1 MNYNNDDRL
10 EIVEETTYTKSKPSI
25 LRGLLKLFTLI
36 ISAPFILFL
45 FLKDLIL
52 MVITLFVVWIVSK
65 IGIALIVSAII
76 SIFKINDISS
86 VPILKNIVEFILGSD
101 FLKTNSINF
110 FIHLEFDVTLIV
122 IVAVVLSSINLRYK
136 LSNDNY
142 QKLLKRGFYL

>member
-65 IGIALIVSAII
+65 IGISLMVSAII

-136 LSNDNY
+136 LSNDN
-142 QKLLKRGFYL
+142 

>member
-110 FIHLEFDVTLIV
+110 FIHFEFDVTLIV

-136 LSNDNY
+136 LSNDN
-142 QKLLKRGFYL
+142 

>member
-10 EIVEETTYTKSKPSI
+10 EIVEETTYTKTKPSI

-36 ISAPFILFL
+36 ISAPFLFFL

-52 MVITLFVVWIVSK
+52 MVITLFVVWIISK

-136 LSNDNY
+136 LSNDN
-142 QKLLKRGFYL
+142 

>member
-52 MVITLFVVWIVSK
+52 MVITLFVVWIASK

-136 LSNDNY
+136 LSNDN
-142 QKLLKRGFYL
+142 

>member
-65 IGIALIVSAII
+65 IGIALMVSAII

-136 LSNDNY
+136 LSNDN
-142 QKLLKRGFYL
+142 

>member
-1 MNYNNDDRL
+1 MNYNNDNRL

-25 LRGLLKLFTLI
+25 LRVLLKLFTLI

-65 IGIALIVSAII
+65 IGLALIVSAII
-76 SIFKINDISS
+76 SIFKISDISS

-136 LSNDNY
+136 LSNDN
-142 QKLLKRGFYL
+142 

>member
-10 EIVEETTYTKSKPSI
+10 EIVEEKTYTKSKPSI

-136 LSNDNY
+136 LSNDN
-142 QKLLKRGFYL
+142 

>member
-86 VPILKNIVEFILGSD
+86 VPILKNIVEFILGAD

-136 LSNDNY
+136 LSNDN
-142 QKLLKRGFYL
+142 

>member
-10 EIVEETTYTKSKPSI
+10 EIVEETTYTKTKPSI

-52 MVITLFVVWIVSK
+52 MVITLFVVWIISK

-122 IVAVVLSSINLRYK
+122 IVAVILSSINLRYK
-136 LSNDNY
+136 LSNDN
-142 QKLLKRGFYL
+142 

>member
-52 MVITLFVVWIVSK
+52 MVITLFVVWIISK

-110 FIHLEFDVTLIV
+110 FIHLEFDVTLIM

-136 LSNDNY
+136 LSNDN
-142 QKLLKRGFYL
+142 

>member
-1 MNYNNDDRL
+1 MNYDNDDRL

-136 LSNDNY
+136 LSNDN
-142 QKLLKRGFYL
+142 

>member
-122 IVAVVLSSINLRYK
+122 MVAVVLSSINLRYK
-136 LSNDNY
+136 LSNDN
-142 QKLLKRGFYL
+142 

>member
-1 MNYNNDDRL
+1 MNYNNDNRL

-25 LRGLLKLFTLI
+25 LRGLLKLLTLI

-65 IGIALIVSAII
+65 IGLALIVSAII
-76 SIFKINDISS
+76 SIFKISDISS

-136 LSNDNY
+136 LSNDN
-142 QKLLKRGFYL
+142 

>member
-122 IVAVVLSSINLRYK
+122 IVAVVLSSINLCYK
-136 LSNDNY
+136 LSNDN
-142 QKLLKRGFYL
+142 

>member
-10 EIVEETTYTKSKPSI
+10 EIVEATTYTKSKPSI

-136 LSNDNY
+136 LSNDN
-142 QKLLKRGFYL
+142 

>member
-25 LRGLLKLFTLI
+25 LRGLLKLFALI

-76 SIFKINDISS
+76 SNFKINDISS

-136 LSNDNY
+136 LSNDN
-142 QKLLKRGFYL
+142 

>member
-52 MVITLFVVWIVSK
+52 MVITLFVVWIISK

-110 FIHLEFDVTLIV
+110 FIHLEFDVTIIV

-136 LSNDNY
+136 LSNDN
-142 QKLLKRGFYL
+142 

>member
-1 MNYNNDDRL
+1 MNYNNDDKL

-52 MVITLFVVWIVSK
+52 MVITLFVVWIISK

-136 LSNDNY
+136 LSNDN
-142 QKLLKRGFYL
+142 

>member
-110 FIHLEFDVTLIV
+110 FIHLELDVTLIV

-136 LSNDNY
+136 LSNDN
-142 QKLLKRGFYL
+142 

>member
-76 SIFKINDISS
+76 SVFKINDISS

-136 LSNDNY
+136 LSNDN
-142 QKLLKRGFYL
+142 

>member
-1 MNYNNDDRL
+1 MNYNNDNRL
-10 EIVEETTYTKSKPSI
+10 EIVEETKYTKSKPSI

-36 ISAPFILFL
+36 ISAPFVLFL

-86 VPILKNIVEFILGSD
+86 IPILKNIVEFILGSD

-136 LSNDNY
+136 LSNDN
-142 QKLLKRGFYL
+142 

>member
-36 ISAPFILFL
+36 ISAPFILFF

-65 IGIALIVSAII
+65 IGIALMVSAII

-136 LSNDNY
+136 LSNDN
-142 QKLLKRGFYL
+142 

>member
-65 IGIALIVSAII
+65 IGIALIVSEII

-136 LSNDNY
+136 LSNDN
-142 QKLLKRGFYL
+142 

>member
-25 LRGLLKLFTLI
+25 LKGLLKLFTLI

-136 LSNDNY
+136 LSNDN
-142 QKLLKRGFYL
+142 

>member
-45 FLKDLIL
+45 FIKDLIL

-136 LSNDNY
+136 LSNDN
-142 QKLLKRGFYL
+142 

>member
-36 ISAPFILFL
+36 ISAPFILVL

-136 LSNDNY
+136 LSNDN
-142 QKLLKRGFYL
+142 

>member
-52 MVITLFVVWIVSK
+52 MVITFFVVWIVSK

-136 LSNDNY
+136 LSNDN
-142 QKLLKRGFYL
+142 

>member
-52 MVITLFVVWIVSK
+52 MVITLFVVWVVSK

-136 LSNDNY
+136 LSNDN
-142 QKLLKRGFYL
+142 

>member
-52 MVITLFVVWIVSK
+52 MVITLFVVWIISK

-136 LSNDNY
+136 LSNDN
-142 QKLLKRGFYL
+142 

>member
-36 ISAPFILFL
+36 ISAPFIIFL

-52 MVITLFVVWIVSK
+52 MVITLFVVWIISK

-136 LSNDNY
+136 LSNDN
-142 QKLLKRGFYL
+142 

>member
-110 FIHLEFDVTLIV
+110 FIHLEFDVILIV

-136 LSNDNY
+136 LSNDN
-142 QKLLKRGFYL
+142 

>member
-10 EIVEETTYTKSKPSI
+10 EIVEETTYTKTKPSI

-52 MVITLFVVWIVSK
+52 MVITLFVVWIISK

-136 LSNDNY
+136 LSNDN
-142 QKLLKRGFYL
+142 

>member
-110 FIHLEFDVTLIV
+110 FIHLEFDVTIIV
-122 IVAVVLSSINLRYK
+122 IVAIVLSSINLRYK
-136 LSNDNY
+136 LSNDN
-142 QKLLKRGFYL
+142 

>member
-76 SIFKINDISS
+76 SIFKINDVSS

-136 LSNDNY
+136 LSNDN
-142 QKLLKRGFYL
+142 

>member
-110 FIHLEFDVTLIV
+110 FVHLEFDVTLIV

-136 LSNDNY
+136 LSNDN
-142 QKLLKRGFYL
+142 

>member
-10 EIVEETTYTKSKPSI
+10 EIVEETTYKKSKPSI

-52 MVITLFVVWIVSK
+52 MVITLFVVWIISK

-136 LSNDNY
+136 LSNDN
-142 QKLLKRGFYL
+142 

>member
-122 IVAVVLSSINLRYK
+122 IVAVVLSSINLRYN
-136 LSNDNY
+136 LSNDN
-142 QKLLKRGFYL
+142 